1 MAIYTTHTSDK
12 LRKKALI
19 LLACGGIGLHLFYV
33 GKIKAGIIR
42 FVLGLFAWVLIFH
55 GTSDSVFGG
64 VAVLI
69 IFNIVDL
76 VKLLLGTFQDNV
88 GEYLRQ

>member
-1 MAIYTTHTSDK
+1 MANYTTHSSDK
-12 LRKKALI
+12 SRKKALI

-42 FVLGLFAWVLIFH
+42 FVLGLFAWVLIFD
-55 GTSDSVFGG
+55 GASEAVFGG
-64 VAVLI
+64 VAMLI
-69 IFNIVDL
+69 VFNIVDL